1 MKPKDIVKEIMRREG
16 VGIAELGRRMGMPMT
31 KANNRLTQSDNATM
45 KSMVEYCD
53 ALDYKIVIMPKG
65 GKTPK
70 GGYEVDLRVCE
81 GINDRS
87 EE

>member
-1 MKPKDIVKEIMRREG
+1 MKPAEIIRTIMNEKG
-16 VGIAELGRRMGMPMT
+16 VGIAEMSRRLGVPMW
-31 KANNRLTQSDNATM
+31 KGSNRLTQSENMTYKTM
-45 KSMVEYCD
+45 LQFCD

-65 GKTPK
+65 SRTPK

-81 GINDRS
+81 SIDNRT